1 MGGVGE
7 AVLGSGGAE
16 AAGAA
21 AMDKE
26 REARRQY
33 ALAEQR
39 YGEIKDITG
48 RATAG
53 GIAQFEKDIANQERN
68 LSRQEQLISQ
78 LDPTIIE
85 ASQQALRLLRGESS
99 STLGPLKAQRDR
111 QRQRL
116 VNTLREQMGPGAET
130 SSAGMQA
137 LTAFDSE
144 TDSLFAGAQQQALSN
159 LGSLSSQFTSQRP
172 DMFREIAG
180 RSAFGQG
187 ASNLL
192 FQQANVLQGAGG
204 QLGNF
209 GQSLVDTAGAGHV
222 ENMLKGRLDSAF
234 RGQLLNG
241 VIQGGAAALGA
252 PPSSSPKPGDAATSE
267 SSTPSSSNNFFKGFG
282 SGWNGATPK

>member
-7 AVLGSGGAE
+7 TLFGDGGAG

-48 RATAG
+48 RATSG
-53 GIAQFEKDIANQERN
+53 GIAQFEKDIANQEKN
-68 LSRQEQLISQ
+68 LARQEQMISQ

-85 ASQQALRLLRGESS
+85 ASQQALRLLRGETS
-99 STLGPLKAQRDR
+99 STLAPLKRQRDM
-111 QRQRL
+111 QRQKL
-116 VNTLREQMGPGAET
+116 VNSLREQMGPGAET

-137 LTAFDSE
+137 LTMFDSE
-144 TDSLFAGAQQQALSN
+144 TDNLFAGAQQQALSN
-159 LGSLSSQFTSQRP
+159 LGSISAQFTAQRP

-180 RSAFGQG
+180 RSNFGQG

-192 FQQANVLQGAGG
+192 FQQAGALNQAGG
-204 QLGNF
+204 QLGQF

-222 ENMLKGRLDSAF
+222 ERMMKGQADSAF
-234 RGQLLNG
+234 RKQLFG
-241 VIQGGAAALGA
+241 AAVMGGAMAAGA
-252 PPSSSPKPGDAATSE
+252 PPAQSKQTGDVAAGNESKSSSGG
-267 SSTPSSSNNFFKGFG
+267 STAYDFAGFFK
-282 SGWNGATPK
+282 